1 MHSRFIA
8 VTLATLTLASQALAW
23 GCIGQDCNDAANQIA
38 FSVPQPEQADKSA
51 WDPTPG
57 GGWQWS
63 SCGTGDEVVSVD
75 SIVVSPDPP
84 VPGQN
89 LTVRAKGTIKDEV
102 SVSTLFQCS
111 YLNLTTTVADPTHP
125 VHLGLWQDGTFA
137 DVVVKLGLIRLL
149 ARRFDVCEE
158 ARAKNADLQCPLS
171 AGDYELEQT
180 VALPREIPPGK
191 FNVHVTGENQDGS
204 NLVCLDLSIQFGF
217 RR

>member
-1 MHSRFIA
+1 MQSRFIA
-8 VTLATLTLASQALAW
+8 LTLASLTLASQALAW

-38 FSVPQPEQADKSA
+38 FSVPQPEQAHKSA

-102 SVSTLFQCS
+102 S
-111 YLNLTTTVADPTHP
+111 
-125 VHLGLWQDGTFA
+125 DGTFA

-158 ARAKNADLQCPLS
+158 ARANNADLQCPLS